1 MNRYLIFRTD
11 RIGDFLISAILIK
24 SIKLNDPKSNITIVA
39 SKKNYDYIKSFNF
52 VDEVILLNNNLLS
65 KIKVISKLRKCKLY
79 DCIIIHDNKK
89 RSKLISF
96 FVRFKNKITFDD
108 IEQYTHIDL
117 IKNILNKLN
126 FEFNHKSLDIFG
138 NESSKISEDEKYIL
152 FHFDEKWIYKLYIDK
167 YIKIEPTEIQLT
179 NFLETLQA
187 KTNKKVVITTGI
199 KTPILLKKC
208 LKNLNNKK
216 ITLIENLDFFNLEKI
231 VLNSDLLISCHG
243 AISHVASA
251 FNIKQIDI
259 IDKSYKYERWTKH
272 FRNYDYIYRNDFILL
287 SDQILERL

>member
-167 YIKIEPTEIQLT
+167 I
-179 NFLETLQA
+179 
-187 KTNKKVVITTGI
+187 
-199 KTPILLKKC
+199 
-208 LKNLNNKK
+208 
-216 ITLIENLDFFNLEKI
+216 
-231 VLNSDLLISCHG
+231 SDLLNHLVITLTR
-243 AISHVASA
+243 
-251 FNIKQIDI
+251 
-259 IDKSYKYERWTKH
+259 Y
-272 FRNYDYIYRNDFILL
+272 
-287 SDQILERL
+287 